1 MEAAV
6 VYFSKTGHSKKIAQA
21 ISKQLN
27 IRCEDINQ
35 NPDLSGTDLLF
46 VVGGIYGGR
55 SDPKMLDFIEGV
67 DNNKVKKAV
76 LITSCCSNK
85 SPQAEVRKVL
95 SMNKVEVVPDEFIC
109 KGNFLFLRVGHP
121 NQTDIAN
128 AAAFARNTLKAVS

>member
-6 VYFSKTGHSKKIAQA
+6 IYFSKTGHSKKIARA
-21 ISKQLN
+21 VARELN

-67 DNNKVKKAV
+67 DNNKVKKAA

-95 SMNKVEVVPDEFIC
+95 GMNKVEVIPDECIC
-109 KGNFLFLRVGHP
+109 RGSFLFVRVGHP
-121 NQTDIAN
+121 NQSDIDKAV
-128 AAAFARNTLKAVS
+128 AFAKKTLAAVS